1 MEAPDNKPR
10 VRRQSKV
17 GDTQPPAA
25 DAELTLPVE
34 QDTTPTATE
43 APAGDTAKSVLM
55 TPDGAVK
62 YDY

>member
-1 MEAPDNKPR
+1 MEAQDNKPR

-17 GDTQPPAA
+17 GGTQPPAA
-25 DAELTLPVE
+25 DTELTLPVE

-43 APAGDTAKSVLM
+43 APADDTAKSM
-55 TPDGAVK
+55 SRTPDGAVK